1 MNIFYYIFEKFTGLQ
16 KWNMSLIILLSLI
29 LSFFYTNISS
39 RISAEMMQSVLRDDL
54 SSIYT
59 NFLYF
64 IAASVIFFITYYIY
78 KILQNSLLM
87 RLNQWV
93 KEEIFDFILKINNEN
108 MSNVNFADFIIPITR
123 ISYSSTILLND
134 ILTNLIPSL
143 GFLFV
148 IFAYFYWKNW
158 KLGLLF
164 LLSNVLIFVY
174 LSIYW
179 KEMFIYKQKQEQ
191 MVIDN
196 EKYIMD
202 NLNNIEKVIYRGE
215 INTEMENFQQRTDE
229 CISFTLKMMNYIT
242 NHTFVMNSMVY
253 LIIFACLY
261 YSIHLHSKKQ
271 MDSVT
276 FITFLTILI
285 MYRDNIS
292 DTVQSIPSNMESMG
306 RIDLISQEF
315 NKMIGD
321 VDIYKLLNSDSNYK
335 PVELLFDT
343 VVFENVSFKYAASE
357 KPVFKNYNKDMVL
370 NDKIIG
376 IKGQS
381 GNGKSSFV
389 KLILRLYDCTE
400 GTIYIDGTDIKTID
414 PLYIRSNI
422 TYVNQSSKLFDRKI
436 LENIYYGC
444 KDTEKCE
451 KYLKEVLT
459 YQKIKELYRNV
470 DMNDL
475 AGPLGENLSGGQ
487 RQVANIIS
495 GLINPT
501 KVLILD
507 EPTNGLDPELKRE
520 ILQILQNFRKYKK
533 CIMIITHDRDV
544 HYLFDET
551 IEI

>member
-1 MNIFYYIFEKFTGLQ
+1 MI
-16 KWNMSLIILLSLI
+16 
-29 LSFFYTNISS
+29 
-39 RISAEMMQSVLRDDL
+39 V
-54 SSIYT
+54 
-59 NFLYF
+59 
-64 IAASVIFFITYYIY
+64 
-78 KILQNSLLM
+78 
-87 RLNQWV
+87 
-93 KEEIFDFILKINNEN
+93 
-108 MSNVNFADFIIPITR
+108 
-123 ISYSSTILLND
+123 
-134 ILTNLIPSL
+134 
-143 GFLFV
+143 
-148 IFAYFYWKNW
+148 
-158 KLGLLF
+158 
-164 LLSNVLIFVY
+164 
-174 LSIYW
+174 
-179 KEMFIYKQKQEQ
+179 
-191 MVIDN
+191 DN
-196 EKYIMD
+196 EKYMMD

-215 INTEMENFQQRTDE
+215 INTEMENFQQKTDE
-229 CISFTLKMMNYIT
+229 CIAFTLKMMNYIT
-242 NHTFVMNSMVY
+242 NHTFVMNGMVY
-253 LIIFACLY
+253 LIIFASLY
-261 YSIHLHSKKQ
+261 YCIHLHSKKQ

-292 DTVQSIPSNMESMG
+292 DTVQSIPSNMESIG

-321 VDIYKLLNSDSNYK
+321 VDIYKLLNSESTYK
-335 PVELLFDT
+335 PMELLFDT
-343 VVFENVSFKYAASE
+343 VVFENVSFKYAISE
-357 KPVFKNYNKDMVL
+357 KPVFKNYNKDIVL
-370 NDKIIG
+370 TDKIIG

-470 DMNDL
+470 DLNDV

-533 CIMIITHDRDV
+533 CIIIITHDRDV
-544 HYLFDET
+544 HSLFDET

>member
-1 MNIFYYIFEKFTGLQ
+1 
-16 KWNMSLIILLSLI
+16 
-29 LSFFYTNISS
+29 
-39 RISAEMMQSVLRDDL
+39 
-54 SSIYT
+54 
-59 NFLYF
+59 
-64 IAASVIFFITYYIY
+64 
-78 KILQNSLLM
+78 M